1 MGSNLGNKLR
11 IILVPVEQGKPISQV
26 FLFNSF
32 LNPRNDWWVA
42 PTSPQCVHVIF
53 QKEKLIKQTYISG

>member
-42 PTSPQCVHVIF
+42 PTSPQYVHVIF

>member
-1 MGSNLGNKLR
+1 MDSNLGNKLR

-26 FLFNSF
+26 FLFNS
-32 LNPRNDWWVA
+32 LTPRNDWWVA
-42 PTSPQCVHVIF
+42 STSPQYVHVIF

>member
-26 FLFNSF
+26 FLFNS
-32 LNPRNDWWVA
+32 LTPRNDRWVA
-42 PTSPQCVHVIF
+42 STSPQYVHVIF

>member
-26 FLFNSF
+26 FLFNP
-32 LNPRNDWWVA
+32 LTPRNNWWVA
-42 PTSPQCVHVIF
+42 STSPQYVHVIF
-53 QKEKLIKQTYISG
+53 QKEKLIKQTSISG

>member
-26 FLFNSF
+26 FLFNS
-32 LNPRNDWWVA
+32 LTPRND
-42 PTSPQCVHVIF
+42 
-53 QKEKLIKQTYISG
+53 